1 MINHTCGCKT
11 IKCYL
16 KNILLLIPYI
26 RCTYEFRETTAPVHG
41 TKTLAMETV
50 RQNKV
55 GRLIQKEL
63 ASFFQAE
70 SRTLFDG
77 KMITVTVVRVSPD
90 LGIAK
95 VYLSIFPI
103 KKDENYL
110 AVINEYGKMI
120 RNALGRKIRHQVR
133 VIPEL
138 AFYIDDSLDYL
149 EHIDELLKS

>member
-1 MINHTCGCKT
+1 
-11 IKCYL
+11 
-16 KNILLLIPYI
+16 
-26 RCTYEFRETTAPVHG
+26 
-41 TKTLAMETV
+41 METV